1 MRFPLS
7 TLLVGA
13 ALLTF
18 TSCLTDFDQKVLQL
32 DKLFSEQGPTIN
44 VLQAYEEIIRT
55 AKSSSS
61 NTNSLP
67 KLLFKKAIIEINLNK
82 EIQAIADLKWAL

>member
-18 TSCLTDFDQKVLQL
+18 TSCSTDFDQKVLQL

-67 KLLFKKAIIEINLNK
+67 SYYSRRL
-82 EIQAIADLKWAL
+82 

>member
-18 TSCLTDFDQKVLQL
+18 TSCSTDFDQKVLQL

-61 NTNSLP
+61 NTNFSP
-67 KLLFKKAIIEINLNK
+67 QVIIQEGYN
-82 EIQAIADLKWAL
+82 